1 VTTSISVVINTLNEE
16 SNIRYA
22 LRSVRT
28 WVDEIVVVDM
38 HSDDRTREIAE
49 EYGARVYLHDR
60 VGYAD
65 PAREFALAKATGDW
79 ILILDADEL
88 IPPCLARRLSDIAAA
103 GQADVVSIPR
113 LNYMLGRPFVGTG
126 WGPTQDHHERYF
138 KKGCV
143 EARSDIH
150 AFLRVRPEARI
161 VRLPPEEGL
170 AMVHFNYLDTSHF
183 LEKLNRYTSIEA
195 QEALERGERS
205 TIPRAVRRGAREW
218 WQRYVAGRGY
228 RDGWR
233 GFYLSAFMVLYR
245 IAIQV
250 KLKELADLGGRA
262 TIEAGYHREAERIL
276 AEYGGPPD
284 RDEDSTARDGDPPS
298 QA

>member
-1 VTTSISVVINTLNEE
+1 LGFDTGDTVTISISVVINTLNEE
-16 SNIRYA
+16 SNIAYA

-88 IPPCLARRLSDIAAA
+88 IPRRLAECLRDIATA
-103 GQADVVSIPR
+103 GDADVVSISR
-113 LNYMLGRPFVGTG
+113 LNYMLGEPFVGSG
-126 WGPTQDHHERYF
+126 WSPSQDPQERYF
-138 KKGCV
+138 KRGWV
-143 EARSDIH
+143 EARRNIH
-150 AFLRVRPEARI
+150 AYLQAREGARI
-161 VRLPPEEGL
+161 VRLPPERGL
-170 AMVHFNYLDTSHF
+170 SLVHFNYLDTSHF

-205 TIPRAVRRGAREW
+205 TVPRAIRKGAREW

-233 GFYLSAFMVLYR
+233 GFYLCSLMVLYR
-245 IAIQV
+245 IVIQA
-250 KLKELADLGGRA
+250 KLKELSDLGGRSS
-262 TIEAGYHREAERIL
+262 IQAGYHREAERIL
-276 AEYGGPPD
+276 ADYRQPPD
-284 RDEDSTARDGDPPS
+284 GGTRT
-298 QA
+298 

>member
-1 VTTSISVVINTLNEE
+1 VTTSISVVMNTLNEE
-16 SNIRYA
+16 SNIPYA
-22 LRSVRT
+22 LRSVHT
-28 WVDEIVVVDM
+28 WVDEIIVVDM

-60 VGYAD
+60 MGYAD
-65 PAREFALAKATGDW
+65 PAREFALAKATSDW

-88 IPPCLARRLSDIAAA
+88 IPRRLAGRLLDIATA
-103 GQADVVSIPR
+103 GEADVVSIAR
-113 LNYMLGRPFVGTG
+113 LNYLLGKPFVGTG

-138 KKGCV
+138 KRGWV
-143 EARSDIH
+143 EARSNIH
-150 AFLRVRPEARI
+150 SFLQAREGARI
-161 VRLPPEEGL
+161 VRLPAEEGL
-170 AMVHFNYLDTSHF
+170 AMVHFSYLDTSHF
-183 LEKLNRYTSIEA
+183 LERLNRYTSIEA

-245 IAIQV
+245 IAVQV

-262 TIEAGYHREAERIL
+262 TIQAGYHREAERIL
-276 AEYGGPPD
+276 AEYGEPPD
-284 RDEDSTARDGDPPS
+284 RGE
-298 QA
+298 